1 MPVVLGE
8 KVNPVYSLQDYDYD
22 LPEDLIAQNPAEQRD
37 HSRLLVLN
45 REDGSISHRYFYEL
59 PELLKPSDVLVINNT
74 EVIPARLYGKKQS
87 GGNVE
92 ILILNY
98 GSTAQKES
106 DRSLICRCLLKASKR
121 TKPGTKIFLDEEMSA
136 EVLSYHEGFCDLK
149 FYCSKDFETLL
160 YRIGKIPLPPYI
172 RRDSNSDDR
181 QTYQTVYAE
190 QKGAIAAPTAGLHFT
205 QAILDK
211 LKSEAILIVPITLH
225 VGYGT
230 FLPVRVSDIR
240 EHKMHAEYFSVSE
253 TSAHAI
259 NHAKQNGQR
268 IIAVGT
274 TCVRTLEY
282 ASDSDGR
289 IRHGAGEC
297 DLFIYPGYRF
307 KAADAMITNF
317 HLPQSTLLM
326 LVSAFAGR
334 EKILNAYQ
342 EAISAKYRFYSYGD
356 AMLIEA

>member
-1 MPVVLGE
+1 MSVILGE
-8 KVNPVYSLQDYDYD
+8 KINFVYSLQDYDYD
-22 LPEDLIAQNPAEQRD
+22 LPEDLIAQNPAEHRD

-45 REDGSISHRYFYEL
+45 REDGSISYRYFYEL

-87 GGNVE
+87 GGHVE

-98 GSTAQKES
+98 GSTARKES
-106 DRSLICRCLLKASKR
+106 DGSMVCQCLLKASKR

-149 FYCSKDFETLL
+149 FYCSTNFETLL
-160 YRIGKIPLPPYI
+160 YRIGKMPLPPYI
-172 RRDSNSDDR
+172 RRDNNSDDR

-205 QAILDK
+205 HEILAQ
-211 LKSEAILIVPITLH
+211 LKSAGITVVPITLH

-240 EHKMHAEYFSVSE
+240 EHKMHSEYFSVSE
-253 TSAHAI
+253 ASARAI
-259 NHAKQNGQR
+259 NYAKQNGQR
-268 IIAVGT
+268 VIAIGT
-274 TCVRTLEY
+274 TCMRTLEY
-282 ASDSDGR
+282 ASDADGR
-289 IRHGAGEC
+289 IRHGTGEC

-307 KAADAMITNF
+307 KIADAMITNF

-334 EKILNAYQ
+334 DQILNAYQ
-342 EAISAKYRFYSYGD
+342 QAIAAKYRFYSYGD
-356 AMLIEA
+356 AMLIG